1 MVIWVVVDYDLIVG
15 LNSRFIDMRKTLGRG
30 QRILSALEL
39 VYFWVVSLLLLLW
52 AGRILLSSMDKLLS
66 YHCVF
71 PYLVLLSTLLD
82 MQSLEYWSV
91 DVALIHRHGAL
102 I

>member
-1 MVIWVVVDYDLIVG
+1 MVIWVVVDYYLIVG
-15 LNSRFIDMRKTLGRG
+15 LNDRFINLRKTLGRG

-71 PYLVLLSTLLD
+71 PYLVLFSTLLD
-82 MQSLEYWSV
+82 MQSLEYWSI

>member
-1 MVIWVVVDYDLIVG
+1 MVIWVVVDYYLIVG
-15 LNSRFIDMRKTLGRG
+15 LNDRFINLRKTLGRG

>member
-1 MVIWVVVDYDLIVG
+1 MVIWVVVDYDMIVG
-15 LNSRFIDMRKTLGRG
+15 LNDCFIDLRKTLGCG

-39 VYFWVVSLLLLLW
+39 VYLRVVCVVLVLVG
-52 AGRILLSSMDKLLS
+52 GRILLSPMDELLS

-71 PYLVLLSTLLD
+71 PYLVLLSALLD

-91 DVALIHRHGAL
+91 DVALIHWHGAL

>member
-15 LNSRFIDMRKTLGRG
+15 LNDRFINLRKTLGRR

-39 VYFWVVSLLLLLW
+39 VYFGVVSLLLLLW

-66 YHCVF
+66 HHCVF